1 MQLNNNVII
10 VTGGA
15 NGIGRELSLN
25 LLSNGA
31 RVAAV
36 DIDQA
41 GLDETEKLAG
51 AAADRLSKHIV
62 DITDRSTVAKL
73 PREVI
78 AAHGQVD
85 GLINNAGIIQ
95 PFVRIN
101 DLAFESIDRV
111 MNINFNGTVNM
122 TKAFLPYLLQ
132 RPSAQIVNISSMGGF
147 LPVPGQAVY
156 GASQAAIKLFSEALY
171 AELKQTNVHVL
182 TVFPG
187 AVATDIAAN
196 SGIDIAAMQMGDGEA
211 SPSNPIP
218 ASEAAEIIIKGM
230 IKERFHVLVGSDA
243 KLMNFLFRLSPK
255 FATNFITKQ
264 MGSLLPD

>member
-1 MQLNNNVII
+1 MELNNKVYII
-10 VTGGA
+10 TGGA
-15 NGIGRELSLN
+15 NGIGRELVLN
-25 LLSNGA
+25 LLSKGA

-41 GLDETEKLAG
+41 GLDESEKLAG
-51 AAADRLSKHIV
+51 SAADRISKHTV
-62 DITDRSTVAKL
+62 DITDRQAVTEL
-73 PREVI
+73 PGDVI
-78 AAHGQVD
+78 AAHGLVD

-101 DLAFESIDRV
+101 DLDYDAIDRV
-111 MNINFNGTVNM
+111 MNINFNGTLNM
-122 TKAFLPYLLQ
+122 TKALLPYLLK
-132 RPSAQIVNISSMGGF
+132 RPAAQIVNISSMGGF
-147 LPVPGQAVY
+147 LPVPGQGVY

-187 AVATDIAAN
+187 AVATEIAAN
-196 SGIDIAAMQMGDGEA
+196 SGINVDAMQPGEGEVSTSKPMQA
-211 SPSNPIP
+211 SQ
-218 ASEAAEIIIKGM
+218 AAEIIINGM

-264 MGSLLPD
+264 MGSLLPS